1 MEDITLR
8 AKRILVEADLIVAEN
23 PLWTKKLLQRY
34 EIKTPIKRYH
44 QHSSRPEEEKIID
57 LLKEG
62 KTIALVSDAGTP
74 GISDPGNK
82 LVAQARA
89 ALGDKSI
96 VPIPGS
102 SALTTAISVCG
113 FPMDRF
119 CFFGFIPKK
128 KKRNR
133 FLQEIAETKYPAV
146 FYESCYRIIKTLE
159 QLAEINQSLEVFV
172 GRELT
177 KKFETLY
184 QGNISSVIKEIEEG
198 KVKGEFVVI
207 IKHE

>member
-8 AKRILVEADLIVAEN
+8 AKRVLAEVDLIVAEN

-44 QHSSRPEEEKIID
+44 QHSSRPEEGKILD
-57 LLKEG
+57 LLREG

-74 GISDPGNK
+74 GVSDPGNK
-82 LVAQARA
+82 LVAQIRTT
-89 ALGDKSI
+89 LGNKSI
-96 VPIPGS
+96 VPVPGP

-119 CFFGFIPKK
+119 CFFGFLPKK

-133 FLQEIAETKYPAV
+133 FLQEITETKYPAV
-146 FYESCYRIIKTLE
+146 FYESCYRIIKTLK
-159 QLAEINQSLEVFV
+159 QLAEIDQTLEVFV

-184 QGNISSVIKEIEEG
+184 QGKISSVVKEIEAG

>member
-1 MEDITLR
+1 
-8 AKRILVEADLIVAEN
+8 VAEN
-23 PLWTKKLLQRY
+23 PLWTQKLLQRY

-44 QHSSRPEEEKIID
+44 QHSSWLEEKKILS

-62 KTIALVSDAGTP
+62 KKIALVSDAGTP
-74 GISDPGNK
+74 GVSDPGNK
-82 LVAQARA
+82 LVAQTRV

-96 VPIPGS
+96 VPIPGP

-119 CFFGFIPKK
+119 CFLGFLPKK
-128 KKRNR
+128 KKRNK
-133 FLQEIAETKYPAV
+133 FLREIIEAKYPII
-146 FYESCYRIIKTLE
+146 FYESCYRIIKTLK
-159 QLAEINQSLEVFV
+159 QLAEIDQTIEIFV

-177 KKFETLY
+177 KKFETLH
-184 QGNISSVIKEIEEG
+184 QGEILSVIKEIETG

-207 IKHE
+207 VKHE

>member
-8 AKRILVEADLIVAEN
+8 AKRVLTEVDLIVAEN

-34 EIKTPIKRYH
+34 KIKTPIKRYH
-44 QHSSRPEEEKIID
+44 QHSSQPEEEKILG

-74 GISDPGNK
+74 GVSDPGNK
-82 LVAQARA
+82 LVAQTRA
-89 ALGDKSI
+89 TLGDKNI
-96 VPIPGS
+96 IPIPGP

-119 CFFGFIPKK
+119 CFLGFLPKK

-133 FLQEIAETKYPAV
+133 FLQEITKAKHPVV
-146 FYESCYRIIKTLE
+146 FYESCYRIIKTLK
-159 QLAEINQSLEVFV
+159 QLAEIDQTLKVFV

-177 KKFETLY
+177 KKFETLH
-184 QGNISSVIKEIEEG
+184 QGEISSVIKEIETG

>member
-1 MEDITLR
+1 
-8 AKRILVEADLIVAEN
+8 VAEN
-23 PLWTKKLLQRY
+23 PLWTQKLLQRY

-44 QHSSRPEEEKIID
+44 QHSSWLEEKKIIS

-62 KTIALVSDAGTP
+62 KKIALVSDAGTP
-74 GISDPGNK
+74 GVSDPGNK
-82 LVAQARA
+82 LVAQTRV

-96 VPIPGS
+96 VPIPGP

-119 CFFGFIPKK
+119 CFLGFLPKK
-128 KKRNR
+128 KKRNK
-133 FLQEIAETKYPAV
+133 FLREIIEAKYPII
-146 FYESCYRIIKTLE
+146 FYESCYRIIKTLK
-159 QLAEINQSLEVFV
+159 QLAEIDQTIEIFV

-177 KKFETLY
+177 KKFETLH
-184 QGNISSVIKEIEEG
+184 QGEILSVIKEIETG

-207 IKHE
+207 VKHE